1 MERTALDNS
10 VALPGLVNR
19 ERADEY
25 RRVGWWSRLSIAD
38 HVIRNTRERPA
49 ATAFVTPDGR
59 LDWVGYDVRARRLA
73 QALIDLRLAPGERVA
88 IRLPDSASYH
98 VALLACEYAGVVA
111 VGLAARAGERE
122 LQHILARTRAV
133 AVISH
138 EEHGGERMSDV
149 VKRCPGVHHHLVV
162 PRFERDA
169 DAFMLA
175 DGVPVLPEPDADV
188 LASRRI
194 GPDEL
199 WLINSTSGTTGLP
212 KCVMHSQNRWY
223 YFHLNVVEIG
233 GLGGDEVVMSVVPTP
248 YGFGLWSSHFTPCC
262 LGAPTVVTERFDPGL
277 TLELLE
283 RERVTVLCAVS
294 TQFRML
300 LAHSDCER
308 RDLSALRV
316 MFTGG
321 EPLPY
326 DASRRFEEITGA
338 AILNIY
344 GSNESGFAT
353 ATSVADAPE
362 KRLHTAGRVRP
373 GTELRL
379 YDGEGAVT
387 DGRRGQPGTRGPSI
401 CLGYL
406 DDPAANRELFT
417 EDGFVLHADL
427 VELDEDGYLTVVGRK
442 SDIIIRGGRNI
453 SAREVEDEVA
463 AHPQVA
469 LAAAV
474 PIPDLVF
481 GERVCVF
488 AELRQPGALELNEL
502 VDFLLS
508 RGVSK
513 ETLPERLVILDE
525 LPRSAG
531 DKVAKAELREAA
543 GRLAAQEQAS

>member
-1 MERTALDNS
+1 MALDNS
-10 VALPGLVNR
+10 DALPGLVNR

-38 HVIRNTRERPA
+38 RVAANTRAQPG
-49 ATAFVTPDGR
+49 ATAFVTADGR
-59 LDWVGYDVRARRLA
+59 LDWAGYDALARRLA
-73 QALIDLRLAPGERVA
+73 QTLVDLPLAPRDRVA
-88 IRLPDSASYH
+88 VRLPDSVSYH

-111 VGLAARAGERE
+111 VGLGARAGERE
-122 LQHILARTRAV
+122 LQHLLARTRAV
-133 AVISH
+133 VVISH
-138 EEHGGERMSDV
+138 DEHRGERMSDV
-149 VKRCPGVHHHLVV
+149 VKRCPGVRHHVVV

-169 DAFMLA
+169 DRQMLA
-175 DGVPVLPEPDADV
+175 DGVPVLPQPDADV
-188 LASRRI
+188 LAARRL

-223 YFHLNVVEIG
+223 YFHLNAAEVG

-262 LGAPTVVTERFDPGL
+262 LGAPAVLTERFDAGL

-283 RERVTVLCAVS
+283 REHVTVLCAVS
-294 TQFRML
+294 TQFRLL
-300 LAHSDCER
+300 LAHPDCER
-308 RDLSALRV
+308 RDLTALRV

-326 DASRRFEEITGA
+326 EAARRFEETTGA
-338 AILNIY
+338 AILNFY

-353 ATSVADAPE
+353 ATSVADPPE
-362 KRLHTAGRVRP
+362 KRLRTAGRTRP

-379 YDGEGAVT
+379 YDSEGRVT
-387 DGRRGQPGTRGPSI
+387 DGHRGQPGTRGPAV

-417 EDGFVLHADL
+417 EDGFVLYADL
-427 VELDEDGYLTVVGRK
+427 VELDADGYLTVVGRM

-488 AELRQPGALELNEL
+488 AELRRPRAQNQKEL